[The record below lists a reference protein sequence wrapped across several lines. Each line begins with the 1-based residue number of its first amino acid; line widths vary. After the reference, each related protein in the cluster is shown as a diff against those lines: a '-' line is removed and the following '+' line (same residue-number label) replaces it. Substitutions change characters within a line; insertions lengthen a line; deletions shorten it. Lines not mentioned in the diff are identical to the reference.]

1 MSIST
6 HTPSLIT
13 RQAARAAGKKR
24 YRTGRAC
31 GNGHVDERLVSNGRC
46 ASCLKEWKKQNREN
60 VNSAQQ
66 KHRKAH
72 PERWRVL
79 GRTHYWRNVEKKREQ
94 ARTRARAKAAK
105 RTKRR
110 ILYADPIQRGLA
122 NRMRC
127 RMWSALKRGKGR
139 KLEAV
144 LGYSIAE
151 LKRHLERQFTQGMSW
166 DNWSDWHIDH
176 IVPVTAFQFTNYDDP
191 EFRACWALT
200 NLRPLWKEENRQ
212 KSYFRTHLL

>member
-1 MSIST
+1 
-6 HTPSLIT
+6 
-13 RQAARAAGKKR
+13 
-24 YRTGRAC
+24 
-31 GNGHVDERLVSNGRC
+31 
-46 ASCLKEWKKQNREN
+46 
-60 VNSAQQ
+60 
-66 KHRKAH
+66 
-72 PERWRVL
+72 
-79 GRTHYWRNVEKKREQ
+79 
-94 ARTRARAKAAK
+94 
-105 RTKRR
+105 
-110 ILYADPIQRGLA
+110 
-122 NRMRC
+122 MRC